1 MFYDGLE
8 RSAAPSMVPSARRA
22 ELPSKHS
29 GRATVQ
35 LICEDILGNK
45 SKVYTLNLAAGR

>member
-1 MFYDGLE
+1 M
-8 RSAAPSMVPSARRA
+8 MPSARRA
-22 ELPSKHS
+22 ELPIKQS
-29 GRATVQ
+29 GRATVY